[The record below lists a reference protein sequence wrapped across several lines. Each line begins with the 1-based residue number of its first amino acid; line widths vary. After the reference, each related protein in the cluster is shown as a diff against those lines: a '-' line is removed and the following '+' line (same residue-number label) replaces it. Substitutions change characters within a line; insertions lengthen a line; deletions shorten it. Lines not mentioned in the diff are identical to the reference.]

1 MLEISSLI
9 IFAGALLVAS
19 GSPGPSVAA
28 LVARVLA
35 RGYRDILPF
44 LAALWIG
51 ELIWLSFAV
60 LGLSAIANS
69 FHLLFTIIKYVG
81 VVYLLYLAWKM
92 WHAPVDVDAETIP
105 DTKSGVRMFI
115 AGMTVTMGNPK
126 IMLFYMA
133 LVPTVI
139 DLASVSLFGWFELS
153 VALMVV
159 LVAVD
164 LTWVFM
170 ASRLRHLIRSRR
182 AMTIANRTSAT
193 VMAGAAVAIAS
204 R

>member
-92 WHAPVDVDAETIP
+92 WHAPVDVDAEAIP

-182 AMTIANRTSAT
+182 AMKIANRTSAT

>member
-69 FHLLFTIIKYVG
+69 FHLLFAIIKYVG

-182 AMTIANRTSAT
+182 AMKIANRTSAT

>member
-1 MLEISSLI
+1 
-9 IFAGALLVAS
+9 
-19 GSPGPSVAA
+19 
-28 LVARVLA
+28 
-35 RGYRDILPF
+35 
-44 LAALWIG
+44 
-51 ELIWLSFAV
+51 
-60 LGLSAIANS
+60 
-69 FHLLFTIIKYVG
+69 
-81 VVYLLYLAWKM
+81 
-92 WHAPVDVDAETIP
+92 
-105 DTKSGVRMFI
+105 
-115 AGMTVTMGNPK
+115 MTVTMGNPK

-182 AMTIANRTSAT
+182 AMKIANRTSAT
-193 VMAGAAVAIAS
+193 VMVGAAVAIAS

>member
-44 LAALWIG
+44 LVALWIG

-81 VVYLLYLAWKM
+81 VAYLLYLAWKM
-92 WHAPVDVDAETIP
+92 WHASVDVDAETIP

-182 AMTIANRTSAT
+182 AMKIANRTSAT
-193 VMAGAAVAIAS
+193 VMVGAAVAIAS

>member
-81 VVYLLYLAWKM
+81 VAYLLYLARKM

-164 LTWVFM
+164 LTWVVM

-182 AMTIANRTSAT
+182 AMKIANRTGAT

>member
-92 WHAPVDVDAETIP
+92 WHGPVDVDAETIP

-182 AMTIANRTSAT
+182 AMKIANRTSAT

>member
-182 AMTIANRTSAT
+182 AMKIANRTSAT
-193 VMAGAAVAIAS
+193 VMVGAAVAIAS

>member
-81 VVYLLYLAWKM
+81 VAYLLYLAWKM

-182 AMTIANRTSAT
+182 AMKIANRTSAT

>member
-159 LVAVD
+159 PVAID

-182 AMTIANRTSAT
+182 AMKIANRTSAT

>member
-69 FHLLFTIIKYVG
+69 FYLLFTIIKYVG
-81 VVYLLYLAWKM
+81 VAYLLYLAWKM

-182 AMTIANRTSAT
+182 AMKIANRTSAT

>member
-51 ELIWLSFAV
+51 ELTWLSFAV

-182 AMTIANRTSAT
+182 AMKIANRTSAT

>member
-69 FHLLFTIIKYVG
+69 FHLLFAIIKYVG
-81 VVYLLYLAWKM
+81 VAYLLYLAWKM

-182 AMTIANRTSAT
+182 AMKIANRTSAT

>member
-182 AMTIANRTSAT
+182 AMKIANRTSAT